1 MSVSNEYHGK
11 RLMFPGTSDKSQ
23 LEKFLSRMP
32 KRTDF
37 VDPISKTIDKAVA
50 KNGEILFLP
59 NDLIEEHIFD
69 KQTRRRA
76 YKLILMGVLE
86 GGMKAAVILNGIDV
100 FFDVRV
106 PEDADPDKFIETVKK
121 TLNDAELSFKSVKQV
136 DQYPFKL
143 FHEKPVPYMRIHF
156 DTLYDRK
163 KAITLFRNNK
173 VSYFNKKGAR
183 VYVEGLETA
192 ADDTSCYYRKV
203 AREYKFKLAGWNLIK
218 KYQLAPPEKYTKEL
232 CYSYTFEVNIHDFV
246 DIEKIQN
253 FQENFDPKAHPDLQ
267 KDKSLVMCW
276 DLETDDLKPTGNAPD
291 PNDVFDQ
298 DGQPRAVIELEC
310 CSFHWQYSK
319 DPLLVVA
326 ISVMPVPIRNDCLSI
341 QVRNQIDII
350 KVKALITER
359 MAPEFLTGFNDGT
372 YDWPFINRRVEMY
385 DKQEGKKIHEF
396 MKAHMSSVPYVKSP
410 GKNGKV
416 WENVTGIHEEKR
428 IKVEADSYLDIEN
441 FEAPGFICI
450 DTRTIFRQMFPTAE
464 KTSLNFF
471 LAISKLGSKADMD
484 YIIMFKIFRLMR
496 HLVQKFKTRDFEKI
510 KTMFM
515 AIMATKGDDHCPLK
529 DNDDGL
535 SSNDVYDVT
544 KLNCKDMLVLIELVT
559 DVIHYCNVDA
569 RRCQEL
575 LNVRSVIPDKR
586 EVVNLSYTSMH
597 DGFYR
602 AGGMKVRN
610 MVIAVGIEQ
619 QWNLA
624 ISNISTGNKTEKKY
638 PGAWVVPPT
647 KGLYRDHKITKRNR
661 RRQTGGNEGIG
672 VCNRFPYE
680 EINPQDPNFK
690 KELLDDEKC
699 GDADIDSIRK
709 PEFESV
715 ISSDLDDRCDRPC
728 TGLDFSSLYP
738 SLIRAYNLSPEKIV
752 LDDKYAE
759 ELRVKGY
766 VLHEI
771 NFRYGYDNQ
780 AEEDKELIHGYSV
793 RHIPKKEIGK
803 NGKATWTYDGM
814 GIYPYILDDLFNKRK
829 VVKGRQDHYGHPKEW
844 MEGVMK
850 DKNFIA
856 LGENAALQHP
866 FVRAVLEKDISD
878 KTAFIEANKG
888 SRKAKYFEG
897 QIYCTKQVKKFF
909 EEEGFFAND
918 STKTLQSL
926 YPEVSFWWNYYN
938 TKQLALKVFMNTFYG
953 ETGNSLSPFF
963 LVHVAGG
970 ITMGGQWNIKYVRDF
985 VLQNGYQVLYGDSV
999 PEDEPVLCRRENG
1012 QITYQTIDEISDG
1025 YWNEFPNAEKE
1036 WAFTEEPLWSWTDS
1050 GWTLIRRVIRHKTN
1064 KNLYRIL
1071 THTGCVD
1078 VTEDH
1083 SLLKPN
1089 GEEITPNEV
1098 SLGTS
1103 LMHKNLPEIPELDD
1117 NYDLE
1122 ELKAYV
1128 YGLFFA
1134 EGSCGYY
1141 ECPSGKKHS
1150 WAISNQNLDY
1160 LNKAKEC
1167 LECFELECEFK
1178 ILDTMESS
1186 AAYKLVPTGNVKDI
1200 VNRWRKMFYD
1210 KRKYKKV
1217 PDEMLNAP
1225 FTVRKAF
1232 WEGYYDGDG
1241 DKEQRKGVN
1250 ANNRCSNKG
1259 KIGSA
1264 GLYFIMNSLGNDVS
1278 INIRTDKM
1286 EIYQMTASQT
1296 YMRKDKT
1303 KIKKIIKLPK
1313 TSQYVYDLETENHH
1327 FSAGIGR
1334 MIVHNTDSLYICC
1347 PERCFEELDRQ
1358 YISGE
1363 IDRLQYWTRMVEI
1376 TMETIDDFKD
1386 AVNAY
1391 LEANNGTPFLT
1402 MAYEEVLWPYA
1413 LVGKKKYIGIQHMG
1427 IVNFAICMPE
1437 CTLEDFMKSKSLFI
1451 RGLEVKKRGSSEF
1464 LKLVCFEIFKRAF
1477 CITQTLTLREIVE
1490 QQIAEVAQK
1499 KWDPKLFIKT
1509 ARYKLPTGD
1518 KPGNVTVLGF
1528 VDRMRQI
1535 EDNNPELGIKV
1546 PEIGERFQYVVTKKY
1561 PWAYDVRGRQTAIK
1575 IGDKYEFYDS
1585 MNNKAYQEHLG
1596 TELELDMDYYM
1607 LNEIIGQFGRFIVY
1621 HPYYDKFG
1629 PAKAKD
1635 DWTDE
1640 EYEQADKKA
1649 ITFAKKTLQ
1658 EYYKQNFAAKYEKR
1672 GKIYQGVFKEVDSR
1686 LSDWNREQY
1695 GDASILF
1702 DITKTLTSGADE
1714 ESINTQR
1721 YEDQLRMKIMKEA
1734 DKMAVK
1740 GAKSR
1745 VQARIKELT
1754 NKRKKDGISA
1764 QELYRLYVTAP
1775 NAIFKIQNDVM
1786 SEQLRVA
1793 EKRLKETI
1801 PEYKRICMENTEVL
1815 TTLINEVRKGQDGKT
1830 PVTDFKIVDRGIKYV
1845 QKNGT
1850 NRKDLEEFLKAID
1863 EYESE
1868 DEKDEPEDERGEFI
1882 YDMFDV
1888 FAKIVAV
1895 KRVMIENELMKEYLN
1910 YTKKTKVGVIA
1921 KPPDYNAKNTAE
1933 DYEEWQKR
1941 RLVKKDPLMDLP

>member
-1 MSVSNEYHGK
+1 MSVLNEYHGK

-32 KRTDF
+32 KRTNF
-37 VDPISKTIDKAVA
+37 IDPISKTIDNAVA
-50 KNGEILFLP
+50 KHNEILFLP
-59 NDLIEEHIFD
+59 NDLVEEHIFD

-100 FFDVRV
+100 FFDIRV
-106 PEDADPDKFIETVKK
+106 PDDADLDKFTETVRK
-121 TLNDAELSFKSVKQV
+121 TLNEEELAFKSIKQV
-136 DQYPFKL
+136 DQFPFKL

-163 KAITLFRNNK
+163 KAITRFRNNK

-218 KYQLAPPEKYTKEL
+218 KYQLAFDKYTKEL

-246 DIEKIQN
+246 DIEKLEVQP
-253 FQENFDPKAHPDLQ
+253 DPKAHPDLQ

-298 DGQPRAVIELEC
+298 DGQPRAVIEIEC

-326 ISVMPVPIRNDCLSI
+326 ISVMPAPIRNDCLSI
-341 QVRNQIDII
+341 QVRNQVDII
-350 KVKALITER
+350 KVKALLTER

-385 DKQEGKKIHEF
+385 DQQEGKKIHEF
-396 MKAHMSSVPYVKSP
+396 MKTHMSSVPYVKSP

-441 FEAPGFICI
+441 FEAPGFICV

-484 YIIMFKIFRLMR
+484 YIVMFKIFRLMR
-496 HLVQKFKTRDFEKI
+496 HLVQKFRTRDFEKI

-515 AIMATKGDDHCPLK
+515 AIMANKGEDHCPLK
-529 DNDDGL
+529 DNNDGL
-535 SSNDVYDVT
+535 SSKGFLGDKDDVYNVT

-559 DVIHYCNVDA
+559 DVIHYCNIDA

-610 MVIAVGIEQ
+610 MVIAVGIEK

-661 RRQTGGNEGIG
+661 RRQAGGNEGIG

-680 EINPQDPNFK
+680 EVNPQDPNFK
-690 KELLDDEKC
+690 KELLDDEKFGGEC
-699 GDADIDSIRK
+699 ASKDTTGGASPHFESARFASYSGDID
-709 PEFESV
+709 
-715 ISSDLDDRCDRPC
+715 DRSDRPC

-752 LDDKYAE
+752 LSDKYAE
-759 ELRVKGY
+759 ELRAKGY

-771 NFRYGYDNQ
+771 NFRYGFDNQ

-793 RHIPKKEIGK
+793 RHVPKKEIGK

-856 LGENAALQHP
+856 LEENAALQRP
-866 FVRAVLEKDISD
+866 FVKTALEKDISD
-878 KTAFIEANKG
+878 KTAFIDANKG
-888 SRKAKYFEG
+888 TRKAKYFEG

-909 EEEGFFAND
+909 EEEGFFADD
-918 STKTLQSL
+918 SVKTLQQL

-985 VLQNGYQVLYGDSV
+985 VLQNGYQVLYGD
-999 PEDEPVLCRRENG
+999 
-1012 QITYQTIDEISDG
+1012 
-1025 YWNEFPNAEKE
+1025 
-1036 WAFTEEPLWSWTDS
+1036 
-1050 GWTLIRRVIRHKTN
+1050 
-1064 KNLYRIL
+1064 
-1071 THTGCVD
+1071 
-1078 VTEDH
+1078 
-1083 SLLKPN
+1083 
-1089 GEEITPNEV
+1089 
-1098 SLGTS
+1098 
-1103 LMHKNLPEIPELDD
+1103 
-1117 NYDLE
+1117 
-1122 ELKAYV
+1122 
-1128 YGLFFA
+1128 
-1134 EGSCGYY
+1134 
-1141 ECPSGKKHS
+1141 
-1150 WAISNQNLDY
+1150 
-1160 LNKAKEC
+1160 
-1167 LECFELECEFK
+1167 
-1178 ILDTMESS
+1178 
-1186 AAYKLVPTGNVKDI
+1186 
-1200 VNRWRKMFYD
+1200 
-1210 KRKYKKV
+1210 
-1217 PDEMLNAP
+1217 
-1225 FTVRKAF
+1225 
-1232 WEGYYDGDG
+1232 
-1241 DKEQRKGVN
+1241 
-1250 ANNRCSNKG
+1250 
-1259 KIGSA
+1259 
-1264 GLYFIMNSLGNDVS
+1264 
-1278 INIRTDKM
+1278 
-1286 EIYQMTASQT
+1286 
-1296 YMRKDKT
+1296 
-1303 KIKKIIKLPK
+1303 
-1313 TSQYVYDLETENHH
+1313 
-1327 FSAGIGR
+1327 
-1334 MIVHNTDSLYICC
+1334 TDSLYICC
-1347 PERCFEELDRQ
+1347 PEKCFEELDRQ
-1358 YISGE
+1358 YVTGE

-1464 LKLVCFEIFKRAF
+1464 LKLVCFEIFKRGF

-1518 KPGNVTVLGF
+1518 KPGNVTVLSF
-1528 VDRMRQI
+1528 VERMRQL
-1535 EDNNPELGIKV
+1535 ETNYPELGIKV

-1561 PWAYDVRGRQTAIK
+1561 PWTYDVRGRQTNIK
-1575 IGDKYEFYDS
+1575 IGDKYEYYES
-1585 MNNKAYQEHLG
+1585 MSNKAYQEHLG

-1621 HPYYDKFG
+1621 HPFYDKFG

-1658 EYYKQNFAAKYEKR
+1658 EYYKQSYAAKYAKR
-1672 GKIYQGVFKEVDSR
+1672 GKIYQGVFKEVDAR
-1686 LSDWNREQY
+1686 VANWNREQY

-1714 ESINTQR
+1714 ESIATQR

-1734 DKMAVK
+1734 EKMADK
-1740 GAKSR
+1740 GAKKR

-1754 NKRKKDGISA
+1754 NKRKKDGMSA
-1764 QELYRLYVTAP
+1764 PELYRLYVTAP
-1775 NAIFKIQNDVM
+1775 NAIFKIQNEVM
-1786 SEQLRVA
+1786 SEQLRNA
-1793 EKRLKETI
+1793 EKQLRAMI
-1801 PEYKRICMENTEVL
+1801 PEYKRVCMENTEVL
-1815 TTLINEVRKGQDGKT
+1815 TTLINEVRKGDDGKT
-1830 PVTDFKIVDRGIKYV
+1830 PVADFKIVDRGIKYV
-1845 QKNGT
+1845 QKKGA

-1868 DEKDEPEDERGEFI
+1868 SESDEPEDERSEFI

-1888 FAKIVAV
+1888 FAKIIAV
-1895 KRVMIENELMKEYLN
+1895 KRVMIENEMMKEYLN
-1910 YTKKTKVGVIA
+1910 HTKKTKIGIIA
-1921 KPPDYNAKNTAE
+1921 KPPGFSIKNTADE
-1933 DYEEWQKR
+1933 YEEWQKK
-1941 RLVKKDPLMDLP
+1941 RLAKKDLSMDLP